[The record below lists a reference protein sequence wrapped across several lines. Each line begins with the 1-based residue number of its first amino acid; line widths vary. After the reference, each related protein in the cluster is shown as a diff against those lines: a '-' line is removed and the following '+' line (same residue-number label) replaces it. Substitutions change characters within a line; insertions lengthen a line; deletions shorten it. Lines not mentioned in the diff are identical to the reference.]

1 MNNFKIYNA
10 SAGSGKTFTL
20 VREYL
25 ALSLGARPEE
35 RKYRKILAITFTNAA
50 ANDMKAKILEH
61 LRNIMAGRSRKSEAM
76 MNAVQSV
83 IRISDEEL
91 TARADIMYN
100 DIIHNY
106 SDFNIST
113 IDSFVQ
119 NVSRPFAKEMKLP
132 SQYSVLIDS
141 DDLVDAV
148 MQSVSDDIEHEKF
161 ISDVLTDFASNMMD
175 DKANWRIE
183 RDLKSY
189 IADFLKESV
198 DGSAS
203 DLVISQDDYKE
214 VEKYLM
220 AFVSHFDTE
229 IKNYV
234 ETLPKMTESNDNF
247 YQKNRGLPSI
257 INRIR
262 GKEGCN
268 ACNNYVE
275 AVFSD
280 YSKEKKLGGNR
291 DKIIDA
297 YREAADYY
305 NENILKYKLFKY
317 IHSKMYLIVL
327 RPYLIAKIDDFM
339 VETGKVHLSEFN
351 KRLSDILGDFSVPFI
366 YERTGERFDNYFIDE
381 FQDTSVL
388 QWHNMLPLFDNALPQ
403 NGCLVVGDAKQA
415 IYRFRG
421 GEVKQIMNL
430 PQIFDADASNPFI
443 KGLQNKFDNEASLN
457 NLDRNFRSA
466 KKIVEFNNSFFAE
479 LSKKMNTHD
488 GNDECVDNDISTVYN
503 IDEKSSNYFCQKP
516 VREDDGYVCIK
527 LFSADNEGENKYSD
541 WTHEKVF
548 KDIKMLVEEKGYAFR
563 DIAIL
568 TRGRASASRLASFL
582 STKEAGGRKI
592 NVVSEDSLL
601 LSSSPHVQ
609 FLITALKCLN
619 KQDDN
624 VTKSS
629 FVYLYDK
636 CANKN
641 VLTTS
646 VFDEY
651 KMSFDKLAA
660 PIKNLP
666 AIYNV
671 YDLCCEIIRSYDFL
685 SVKNDVFVQYFLEN
699 IFEWQSHN
707 IANIDDFLDYWEQK
721 KSMLSIQISSDV
733 DAVRIMTIHKSKG
746 LEFKVVM
753 YPFAFYRIPEMQ
765 KTSNEKWFCT
775 KDFEETKD
783 IPHLKSF
790 PLKITKKEF
799 EGTRFMRDFDE
810 ENARQKFDDVNLLY
824 VAMTRPKDMLFVY
837 SKASDNSPFSVLK
850 DMTDV
855 MQIVEDENDCVAYEM
870 GSLDDKKRE
879 EDKEND
885 KKYCISTDCSK
896 ESNVNWKDSLTFSD
910 GKQNDYIQ
918 RGNDFHS
925 KMEKIRTVADVSSFE
940 NDADFELIRKIVT
953 HESLKDAFSSKA
965 LVRNESA
972 VIVPNAESG
981 VMEIR
986 PDHYAELSDRI
997 IIIDYKTGDEKKT
1010 AYERQLNA
1018 YAAAVANMSSKKILK
1033 YIVYV
1038 DKESGNVS
1046 VTAVD

>member
-1 MNNFKIYNA
+1 MNNFKIYKA

-25 ALSLGARPEE
+25 ALSLGVRPEE

-50 ANDMKAKILEH
+50 ANDMKEKILEH

-76 MNAVQSV
+76 MNAIQSV

-91 TARADIMYN
+91 TARAAIMYN

-148 MQSVSDDIEHEKF
+148 MQSVSDDIEHDKF
-161 ISDVLTDFASNMMD
+161 ISEVLTDFASNMMD
-175 DKANWRIE
+175 DRANWRIE
-183 RDLKSY
+183 KDLRAY
-189 IADFLKESV
+189 IADSLKESV
-198 DGSAS
+198 NGDAP
-203 DLVISQDDYKE
+203 DFVISQENYEE
-214 VEKYLM
+214 VKKYLLS
-220 AFVSHFDTE
+220 FIKDFDKNIETRVSALQKLNVPENCF
-229 IKNYV
+229 
-234 ETLPKMTESNDNF
+234 F
-247 YQKNRGLPSI
+247 YKDKGLPSI
-257 INRIR
+257 IKTIKA
-262 GKEGCN
+262 KEKCN
-268 ACNNYVE
+268 ACNNNVQK
-275 AVFSD
+275 VFD
-280 YSKEKKLGGNR
+280 DHSKEKKLGDNR
-291 DKIIDA
+291 DEIIDA
-297 YREAADYY
+297 YREVACYY
-305 NENILKYKLFKY
+305 NSNILKYKIFKY
-317 IHSKMYLIVL
+317 IHREIYLIAL
-327 RPYLIAKIDDFM
+327 RPYLIEKINDFM
-339 VETGKVHLSEFN
+339 AETGKVHLSEFN
-351 KRLSDILGDFSVPFI
+351 KRLSNILGDFSVPFI

-430 PQIFDADASNPFI
+430 PKIFDADASNPFI

-466 KKIVEFNNSFFAE
+466 KKIVDFNNRFFAE
-479 LSKKMNTHD
+479 LSREMNNSKE
-488 GNDECVDNDISTVYN
+488 NDENVDNDISTVYS

-516 VREDDGYVCIK
+516 VRKDDGYVSIK
-527 LFSADNEGENKYSD
+527 LFSADNEGEIKYSD
-541 WTHEKVF
+541 WTHEEVF
-548 KDIKMLVEEKGYAFR
+548 KDIKMLVEEKGYDFC

-568 TRGRASASRLASFL
+568 TRGCASASRLASFL

-619 KQDDN
+619 KRDDD
-624 VTKSS
+624 VTKAS
-629 FVYLYDK
+629 FVYLYNK
-636 CANKN
+636 CTNDN
-641 VLTTS
+641 VLKNN
-646 VFDEY
+646 VFDDC
-651 KMSFDKLAA
+651 KTSFDKLAA
-660 PIKNLP
+660 PIKNLSI
-666 AIYNV
+666 IYDI
-671 YDLCCEIIRSYDFL
+671 YDLCCRIISSYDFL
-685 SVKNDVFVQYFLEN
+685 SVKNNVFVQYFLEN
-699 IFEWQSHN
+699 VFEWQSHN

-721 KSMLSIQISSDV
+721 KTLLSIQISSDV

-753 YPFAFYRIPEMQ
+753 YPFAFYRIPEIQ
-765 KTSNEKWFCT
+765 KTSNEKWFYT

-783 IPHLKSF
+783 IPHLKKF
-790 PLKITKKEF
+790 PLKITKSDF
-799 EGTRFMRDFDE
+799 DGTDLMRHYDE

-837 SKASDNSPFSVLK
+837 SKANDNIPFSVLEN
-850 DMTDV
+850 MTDIMRTV
-855 MQIVEDENDCVAYEM
+855 KGENDCVAYEI

-879 EDKEND
+879 EQKEV
-885 KKYCISTDCSK
+885 KLCLSTDCVK

-940 NDADFELIRKIVT
+940 NDVDFELIRKIVA
-953 HESLKDAFSSKA
+953 HESLKDAFSSEA
-965 LVRNESA
+965 LVRNEAA
-972 VIVPNAESG
+972 VIVPDAENG
-981 VMEIR
+981 VVEIR

-997 IIIDYKTGDEKKT
+997 IIIDYKTGDENKT
-1010 AYERQLNA
+1010 VYERQLNT
-1018 YAAAVANMSSKKILK
+1018 YAAAVAKMSSKKILK